1 MEENHTTTT
10 IDSTDRDMEEEFQQ
24 LDATKGWAALYQG
37 IRTQSGQQDFS
48 IKEAKKAEN
57 KNLNRYRD
65 VSPYDHSRVK
75 LQHGEKDYINASR
88 LEVPEAHRAYILT
101 QGPLPNTTG
110 HFWQMVWEQNC
121 KAVLM
126 LNKVIEKNAI
136 KCHQYWPLGAQN
148 ADGDQLMELKT
159 VGLRVE
165 FVSEDELNN
174 YTIRHL
180 RLTDLNSDESRI
192 ILHFHYTM
200 WPDFSVPQSPSAF
213 LNFLFAVRQSGALDQ
228 NVGPPVVHCSAGIG
242 RSGTFCLVDSC
253 LVLIEKAQ
261 DLNAVDVKDMLLSMR
276 KSRMGLIQTPDQLRF
291 SYLAIIEG
299 AKRVLN
305 DYPNNSEQLKPNR
318 LKRPSGAVEDD
329 DDENSTLSRS
339 SSDDNSE
346 NGLPISSGSSGSNSD
361 NSPPVLPAKR
371 GRYSNGNDDILFD
384 KDLKQS
390 SEETEVV
397 VVVAAVEEEEKKEK
411 AKTQSNDEE
420 SNKSNKDIEIQNNNS
435 TAEDVKESEK
445 EDVKKDGSGDCK
457 EACSMTMKDGAVVTN
472 FSEKLREAEVRKRQ
486 RKEKNE
492 KLREKVNE
500 IQSKQRESEKWM
512 KRRSSLWKP
521 VSVSLIVL
529 IGGGYLVYRFWKGI

>member
-10 IDSTDRDMEEEFQQ
+10 INSTDRDMEDEFQQ
-24 LDATKGWAALYQG
+24 LDATKGWAALYQI
-37 IRTQSGQQDFS
+37 IRNQSSRIDYS

-75 LQHGEKDYINASR
+75 LQRGDKDYINASR

-126 LNKVIEKNAI
+126 LNKVIEKNAV
-136 KCHQYWPLGAQN
+136 KCHQYWPLGSHN
-148 ADGDQLMELKT
+148 DGLQSMELKT

-165 FVSEDELNN
+165 FVSENELDN

-180 RLTDLNSDESRI
+180 RLTDLNSDETRI

-261 DLNAVDVKDMLLSMR
+261 DLNAVDVKDMLLAMR

-305 DYPNNSEQLKPNR
+305 NYPNSSEQLKPNR
-318 LKRPSGAVEDD
+318 LKRPSGLVEEEEED
-329 DDENSTLSRS
+329 NCTLSRS

-346 NGLPISSGSSGSNSD
+346 NGLPISSESSASNSD
-361 NSPPVLPAKR
+361 CSPPVLPAKR
-371 GRYSNGNDDILFD
+371 GRYSNATDEHLNQDCNE
-384 KDLKQS
+384 S
-390 SEETEVV
+390 STE
-397 VVVAAVEEEEKKEK
+397 ATEEEAVVEAKE
-411 AKTQSNDEE
+411 EP
-420 SNKSNKDIEIQNNNS
+420 KSNKNIEIQNNNS
-435 TAEDVKESEK
+435 TVEDKDLTAEESTDDVNN
-445 EDVKKDGSGDCK
+445 DGSDECK
-457 EACSMTMKDGAVVTN
+457 EPCSMTMKDGVVVTN

-492 KLREKVNE
+492 KLREKVKE
-500 IQSKQRESEKWM
+500 IQLKQRESEKWLH
-512 KRRSSLWKP
+512 RRSSLWKP
-521 VSVSLIVL
+521 VSFSLIVL
-529 IGGGYLVYRFWKGI
+529 IGGGYLVYRFWKGM

>member
-1 MEENHTTTT
+1 MIIDKQPSKKKKKMEENHSSSTT
-10 IDSTDRDMEEEFQQ
+10 DSKGHDMEYEFKH
-24 LDATKGWAALYQG
+24 LDATKGWTALYQL
-37 IRTQSGQQDFS
+37 IRTQSSQCDYS
-48 IKEAKKAEN
+48 IREAKKAEN

-75 LQHGEKDYINASR
+75 LLRGDKDYINASR
-88 LEVPEAHRAYILT
+88 LDVHEAHRAYILT

-136 KCHQYWPLGAQN
+136 KCHQYWPLGSHIGNGVQM
-148 ADGDQLMELKT
+148 MELNA

-165 FVSEDELNN
+165 FVSESDLNN
-174 YTIRHL
+174 YTVRHL
-180 RLTDLNSDESRI
+180 RLSDLNSEESRI

-200 WPDFSVPQSPSAF
+200 WPDFSVPQSPSSF

-253 LVLIEKAQ
+253 LVLIEKAE
-261 DLNAVDVKDMLLSMR
+261 DLNAVDVKEMLLSMR
-276 KSRMGLIQTPDQLRF
+276 KSRMGLIQTADQLRF

-305 DYPNNSEQLKPNR
+305 TSSNNGDELKTNR
-318 LKRPSGAVEDD
+318 LKRPSGAVEDE
-329 DDENSTLSRS
+329 DEDSSSLSRS

-346 NGLPISSGSSGSNSD
+346 NGLPTSSGSCGSNSD
-361 NSPPVLPAKR
+361 SSPPVLPAKR
-371 GRYSNGNDDILFD
+371 GRYSNGNDELLFSNAFD
-384 KDLKQS
+384 QS
-390 SEETEVV
+390 SSEDTEEVV
-397 VVVAAVEEEEKKEK
+397 K
-411 AKTQSNDEE
+411 SNDET
-420 SNKSNKDIEIQNNNS
+420 SNG
-435 TAEDVKESEK
+435 V
-445 EDVKKDGSGDCK
+445 
-457 EACSMTMKDGAVVTN
+457 VVTN

-492 KLREKVNE
+492 KLRDKVKD
-500 IQSKQRESEKWM
+500 IQSKQRESEKWL
-512 KRRSSLWKP
+512 KRRKSLWKP
-521 VSVSLIVL
+521 VSVSLIIL
-529 IGGGYLVYRFWKGI
+529 LGGGYLVYRFWKGY